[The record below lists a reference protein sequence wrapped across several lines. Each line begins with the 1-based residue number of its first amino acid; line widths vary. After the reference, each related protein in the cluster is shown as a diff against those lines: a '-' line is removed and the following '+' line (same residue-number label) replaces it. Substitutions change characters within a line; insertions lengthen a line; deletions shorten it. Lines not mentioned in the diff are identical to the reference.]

1 MNDMSA
7 TPLHYSARPALTLDG
22 ARQAALEQGLISLA
36 VEETAEGLAHAELCF
51 GNWGAARGAVDFLYM
66 DRAVLEFGRKIGV
79 EIGAGDA
86 GGAISAGRITAL
98 EGRFPK
104 SRPPEIIALAED
116 RFQDLRMTRRSR
128 TFEDADLAAIAQ
140 AIASDHGM
148 TAEVDAEGP
157 ALEVVSQLNLSDL
170 AFLRDRAREA
180 GAEVWAEGDVLHVK
194 ARARRGEDP
203 AVLTYGRNLQELAVT
218 ADLAGQCTAL
228 TVSGWDAEAR
238 EGLTAEAGADALG
251 AENAG
256 QSGAEALEAAFG
268 ARPDQIAHA
277 LPLTQTEADAFAA
290 ARFRARARR
299 FLRGEA
305 IAEGDA
311 RLRVGRGVT
320 LKGCG
325 PLFDGAY
332 TVTHARHEFSLD
344 AGLVSRIG
352 IERPWIGGAR

>member
-1 MNDMSA
+1 MNDMAA

-22 ARQAALEQGLISLA
+22 TRRAGLEQGLISLA

-51 GNWGAARGAVDFLYM
+51 GNWGAARGSVDFVYF
-66 DRAVLEFGRKIGV
+66 DRGVLDFGKPLAV
-79 EIGAGDA
+79 EIGAGEA
-86 GGAISAGRITAL
+86 GGAVFEGRITAL

-148 TAEVDAEGP
+148 RADVDAEGP
-157 ALEVVSQLNLSDL
+157 SLKVVSQLNLSDL

-180 GAEVWAEGDVLHVK
+180 GAEVWAEGDTLHVR

-203 AVLTYGRNLQELAVT
+203 TTLTYGRNLQELSVT

-228 TVSGWDAEAR
+228 IVSGWDVAAR
-238 EGLTAEAGADALG
+238 EGLTAEARTDALG

-256 QSGAEALEAAFG
+256 QSGAQALDAAFG
-268 ARPDQIAHA
+268 ARPDQVAHT
-277 LPLTQTEADAFAA
+277 LPITQAEADAFAA
-290 ARFRARARR
+290 ARLRARARR
-299 FLRGEA
+299 FVQGEA

-332 TVTHARHEFSLD
+332 TITRARHEFSLET
-344 AGLVSRIG
+344 GLLSRIG
-352 IERPWIGGAR
+352 IERPWIGSA